1 MRPSN
6 ALAAGEVAA
15 VLAVREAGPQCAV
28 VVADEVAHARHDLL
42 APLAAVE
49 DAVVTNAWLLPVHMA
64 CAGDVGRE
72 RVGGLGL
79 ADAGDV
85 VELAL
90 DRHQRGLDGGRID
103 LAAAAHPDA
112 ARQLVLLEHDLD
124 GLQVELGG
132 EVHHREILVV
142 EGAMAVGR
150 IVVAFHEMLELAHV
164 GVDVPVEVHAD
175 ERGELQEARIDPAH
189 RARIGEGHRRD
200 DVLAEPHHRV
210 AHRQIIGRGR
220 ADARVDRAAH
230 QGDRSRLARILV
242 GGHQR
247 GRRHHRHRRLAD
259 RDDMD
264 VRPEIAAELHDVV
277 DVVVEIE
284 VALGER
290 HLAGV
295 GPVGDVHVVVGQQR
309 LDRAAQQGGV
319 VAAHRRHHQH
329 LGIAP
334 CRCRDGSAAAG
345 RTACAA
351 GSLR

>member
-1 MRPSN
+1 
-6 ALAAGEVAA
+6 
-15 VLAVREAGPQCAV
+15 
-28 VVADEVAHARHDLL
+28 
-42 APLAAVE
+42 
-49 DAVVTNAWLLPVHMA
+49 
-64 CAGDVGRE
+64 
-72 RVGGLGL
+72 
-79 ADAGDV
+79 
-85 VELAL
+85 
-90 DRHQRGLDGGRID
+90 
-103 LAAAAHPDA
+103 
-112 ARQLVLLEHDLD
+112 
-124 GLQVELGG
+124 
-132 EVHHREILVV
+132 
-142 EGAMAVGR
+142 MAVGR
-150 IVVAFHEMLELAHV
+150 IVVAFHQMLELAHV

-230 QGDRSRLARILV
+230 QGDRLRLARVLV

-295 GPVGDVHVVVGQQR
+295 GPVGDVHVVIGQQR

-334 CRCRDGSAAAG
+334 RGVAMEAQQLAERLAQQDLFVDRDGLVADLGGLQAERGLGVVLGEPRHDLGAG
-345 RTACAA
+345 RHRLAEPGVGRA
-351 GSLR
+351 GCRGWCRPAPARWPRGGRAWRAGVGTHTRHKAWGADCTLSRGRVTSILRCTNRAISMT